1 MWEREVEKAFKS
13 FWAVSLPGRI
23 GEHEG
28 NAKTG
33 NRFRYRAWG
42 AKDIARSFPSPG
54 TELRRRS
61 GGKLGGNGGK
71 WGEARSL
78 GQNDRGHTWT
88 V

>member
-1 MWEREVEKAFKS
+1 MAFKS

-28 NAKTG
+28 NLKTG
-33 NRFRYRAWG
+33 NSYRAWG

-54 TELRRRS
+54 TELGRRG

-71 WGEARSL
+71 LAVWDKMIGGTL
-78 GQNDRGHTWT
+78 GQFDL
-88 V
+88 

>member
-13 FWAVSLPGRI
+13 FWVVSLPGRI

-54 TELRRRS
+54 AELRRRS
-61 GGKLGGNGGK
+61 GGK
-71 WGEARSL
+71 WGAARSL
-78 GQNDRGHTWT
+78 GQNDRRHTWT